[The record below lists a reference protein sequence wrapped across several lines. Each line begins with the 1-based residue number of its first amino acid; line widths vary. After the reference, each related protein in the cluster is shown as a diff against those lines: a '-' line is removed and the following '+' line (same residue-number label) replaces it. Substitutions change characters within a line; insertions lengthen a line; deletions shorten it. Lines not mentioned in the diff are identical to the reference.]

1 MKGNTVEAAVL
12 NKICNG
18 TSHAQGVK
26 NLFMFAVASEQR
38 GSDFP
43 SNGLSFKLEHR
54 GRSNFVI
61 FFVLRAFLDF
71 FFVMIE
77 ILISSFFTL
86 TFFMYFDIFVFTK
99 NID

>member
-26 NLFMFAVASEQR
+26 NLFMFAVASEQKD
-38 GSDFP
+38 SDFP
-43 SNGLSFKLEHR
+43 PHGLEHR

-61 FFVLRAFLDF
+61 FFCVESISGLLI
-71 FFVMIE
+71 VMIE
-77 ILISSFFTL
+77 ILISSFFML
-86 TFFMYFDIFVFTK
+86 TFFFENLPSLIPKKD
-99 NID
+99 

>member
-1 MKGNTVEAAVL
+1 MRQYIVKGNTVEAAVL
-12 NKICNG
+12 DKICNG

-26 NLFMFAVASEQR
+26 NLFMFAVASEQK

-43 SNGLSFKLEHR
+43 PHGLEHR

-71 FFVMIE
+71 FCDDWNSHFILFHYE
-77 ILISSFFTL
+77 IFLGSIL
-86 TFFMYFDIFVFTK
+86 T
-99 NID
+99 

>member
-61 FFVLRAFLDF
+61 FFCVESISGL

-86 TFFMYFDIFVFTK
+86 TFFLYFDIFVFTK